1 MIKFFHTADIHLGV
15 ENYGKVDSK
24 TGIHSR
30 LLDFKSSLEQSVD
43 AAIKDKIDF
52 FLFCGDAYKT
62 AFPTPTQQ
70 KILMREFFRLQE
82 AGIPVISVVGNH
94 DHPLSFGKSNSLE
107 IFDYLPLKGLHVF
120 SKPEILKLETKN
132 GPIQIIG
139 IPWPTRNN
147 IIADK
152 KFHLKSSKE
161 ITEYLSQAVTE
172 IINDLASKLD
182 KKIPAV
188 LAAHLTVSTGIFSGS
203 EKCAVFGNDPMFLPS
218 QLALPIFDYV
228 ALGHLH
234 RHQNLNKNSY
244 PAVVYS
250 GSIERIDF
258 GERKEDKGFCSVSID
273 MKKDKDRCSFKF
285 IKLKTRPMI
294 QIEVKLKKDKNQT
307 EQMLDAIE
315 KHNIKD
321 SILKIV
327 YHVPDGK
334 KDNVDL
340 QEIQKACLPAI
351 NLVSIIP
358 VRKDIVREQRASLN
372 IDMDIKTLLKKYLET
387 KDYSETQK
395 KEIVKK
401 AKELYSDFY
410 DSTNQDS
417 RNQDSQDKETLM
429 PASLVKNKSKQ
440 LVI

>member
-1 MIKFFHTADIHLGV
+1 MIKFFHVADIHLGV

-43 AAIKDKIDF
+43 AAIKEKIDF

-70 KILMREFFRLQE
+70 RILIHEFLRLQK
-82 AGIPVISVVGNH
+82 ADIPVISVVGNH
-94 DHPLSFGKSNSLE
+94 DHPLSFGKSNSLD

-120 SKPEILKLETKN
+120 SKPEILRIDTKN
-132 GPIQIIG
+132 GPIQIVG

-172 IINDLASKLD
+172 IINNLASQLD
-182 KKIPAV
+182 KNIPAI

-218 QLALPIFDYV
+218 QLALPVFDYV

-258 GERKEDKGFCSVSID
+258 GERKEEKGFCFVYID
-273 MKKDKDRCSFKF
+273 IKKDKDKCSFDF

-294 QIEVKLKKDKNQT
+294 QIEVKLKTDKNQT
-307 EQMLDAIE
+307 EQILSAIE

-334 KDNVDL
+334 KDHVDL
-340 QEIQKACLPAI
+340 QEIQRACLPAI

-358 VRKDIVREQRASLN
+358 VRKNIIREQRASLN
-372 IDMDIKTLLKKYLET
+372 IDMNIQVLLEKFLET

-395 KEIVKK
+395 KGIIEK
-401 AKELYSDFY
+401 AKDLYSGFSDVPNNSSLDKDDLIL
-410 DSTNQDS
+410 DSLT
-417 RNQDSQDKETLM
+417 
-429 PASLVKNKSKQ
+429 KNKSKQ
-440 LVI
+440 LII

>member
-1 MIKFFHTADIHLGV
+1 MIKFFHVADIHLGV

-43 AAIKDKIDF
+43 AAIKEKIDF

-70 KILMREFFRLQE
+70 RILIHEFLRLQK
-82 AGIPVISVVGNH
+82 ADIPVISVVGNH
-94 DHPLSFGKSNSLE
+94 DHPLSFGKSNSLD

-120 SKPEILKLETKN
+120 SKPEILRIDTKN
-132 GPIQIIG
+132 GPIQIVG

-172 IINDLASKLD
+172 IINNLASQLD
-182 KKIPAV
+182 KNIPAI

-218 QLALPIFDYV
+218 QLALPVFDYV

-258 GERKEDKGFCSVSID
+258 GERKEEKGFCFVYID
-273 MKKDKDRCSFKF
+273 IKKDKDKCSFDF

-294 QIEVKLKKDKNQT
+294 QIEVKLKMDKNQT
-307 EQMLDAIE
+307 EQILSAIE

-334 KDNVDL
+334 KDHVDL
-340 QEIQKACLPAI
+340 QEIQRACLPAI

-358 VRKDIVREQRASLN
+358 VRKNIIREQRASLN
-372 IDMDIKTLLKKYLET
+372 IDMNIQVLLEKFLET

-395 KEIVKK
+395 KGIIEK
-401 AKELYSDFY
+401 AKDLYSGFSDVPNNSSLDKDDLIL
-410 DSTNQDS
+410 DSLT
-417 RNQDSQDKETLM
+417 
-429 PASLVKNKSKQ
+429 KNKSKQ
-440 LVI
+440 LII